1 MQFSIVASALAALMA
16 TPALACK
23 CIQQDDDVP
32 TPDQNTYN
40 CCNKSGGIATEG
52 DCPIVDIVDD
62 LTKFDQCCK
71 NMWQEGKSDCGP

>member
-1 MQFSIVASALAALMA
+1 M
-16 TPALACK
+16 
-23 CIQQDDDVP
+23 
-32 TPDQNTYN
+32 
-40 CCNKSGGIATEG
+40 ATEG